1 MRFPKIIHLDVT
13 YRKAEEMVELENKI
27 KQLENKI
34 DRMDVDIH
42 RFSLYAAQNLQ
53 LMDDLRYAK
62 TMLDNAGLDSSFIK
76 LGPLYHAERST

>member
-1 MRFPKIIHLDVT
+1 MDVNLH
-13 YRKAEEMVELENKI
+13 KSEDMQAMEAELERMR
-27 KQLENKI
+27 KQVE
-34 DRMDVDIH
+34 RMDVDVH

-76 LGPLYHAERST
+76 LGPLYKAERST